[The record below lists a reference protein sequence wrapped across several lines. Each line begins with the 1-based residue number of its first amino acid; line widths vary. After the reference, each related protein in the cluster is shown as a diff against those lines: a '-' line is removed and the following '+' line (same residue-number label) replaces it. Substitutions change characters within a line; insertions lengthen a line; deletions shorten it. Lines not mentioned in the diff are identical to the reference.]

1 MSISKAEGPPR
12 GAPPNPYSQ
21 RTLPI
26 PLPVDDVLPQIVASL
41 RTNPNLVIEAPPGA
55 GKTTR
60 VPPALLAFGNVIVLE
75 PRRLAT
81 RMAARRVAQ
90 EMGEPVG
97 ETVGYQVRFEEVSSP
112 RTRLRFVTEGVL
124 TRRLL
129 SDPEL
134 KGISTVVLD
143 EFHERHLDAD
153 LALALLRL
161 LQQRRDLRLVVM
173 SATLDGAAVS
183 KYLGDCPVVR
193 SEGRLY
199 PIDIAYTPHSPAPL
213 EEQVASAITRLGA
226 LTGDVLVFLPGAA
239 EIRRATRACE
249 PLASRLGARLV
260 PLHGDLSPEEQDRAV
275 TPEAGGQRKIILSTN
290 VAESSVTI
298 EGVTAVIDS
307 GLARIAKDSPW
318 TGISSLEVARIG
330 KQSATQ
336 RAGRAGRTSPG
347 RVIRLYPQEDFA
359 RRPDAETPEI
369 LRRELSGLVLEL
381 TSMKVPVDGVPWF
394 EPPPAAALEAARQ
407 MLTRLGAFDRVREL
421 SRFPV
426 HPRIATLVLEG
437 GRDACSLAAA
447 ISDGERVDSADVFD
461 LRSDLPHTRRL
472 AAQLR
477 NLAPAKPRLDLHQAL
492 LRAFP
497 DRVARRRERRELL
510 LAGGGSA
517 TLPEGAH
524 SLAKSQFIVAIDLEE
539 RRERGLPLVRLA
551 AAIEPEALIEL
562 FPERVTERAAVEW
575 NKTAERV
582 ESSSA
587 LLFDNLVIEESRS
600 GAVDRDAAAELLA
613 AKASE
618 AGLERFT
625 DPELLAAL
633 IARVEFASRH
643 APSLPAVDLERALKM
658 VCTGLRSFADL
669 RQVDFAGALMAQ
681 LSAEQRRVLDIVA
694 PDRWKLSAG
703 RTARVNYSRDKDPWL
718 ESRLQDFFGMTES
731 PRVANGKVPLVL
743 HLLAPNQRPVQTTTD
758 LAGFWVKWY
767 PQIRKELMRR
777 YPCHKWPET
786 PG

>member
-1 MSISKAEGPPR
+1 MISRTATPVG
-12 GAPPNPYSQ
+12 NHYIQ
-21 RTLPI
+21 RSLPI
-26 PLPVDDVLPQIVASL
+26 PLPVDEVLSQIVDSL
-41 RTNPNLVIEAPPGA
+41 NINPNLVIEAPPGA

-60 VPPALLAFGNVIVLE
+60 VPPALLRFGNVVVLE

-81 RMAARRVAQ
+81 RMAARRVAL

-97 ETVGYQVRFEEVSSP
+97 ETVGYQVRFEEVTSP
-112 RTRLRFVTEGVL
+112 RTSLRFVTEGVL

-134 KGISTVVLD
+134 RGVDTVVLD
-143 EFHERHLDAD
+143 EFHERHLLGD
-153 LALALLRL
+153 LALALLRR
-161 LQQRRDLRLVVM
+161 LQRRRDLRLVVM

-183 KYLGDCPVVR
+183 KYLGGCPVVR
-193 SEGRLY
+193 SEGRLH
-199 PIDIAYTPHSPAPL
+199 PVEISYTPHSSLPL
-213 EEQVASAITRLGA
+213 EEQIATAIAKLGGA

-239 EIRRATRACE
+239 EIRRSLRACQ
-249 PLASRLGARLV
+249 PLADRLNALLIS
-260 PLHGDLSPEEQDRAV
+260 LHGDLSPEEQDQAV
-275 TPEAGGQRKIILSTN
+275 TPAPGGQRKIILSTN

-298 EGVTAVIDS
+298 DGINAVVDS
-307 GLARIAKDSPW
+307 GLVRMAKDSPW
-318 TGISSLEVARIG
+318 TGISSLEVTRIG

-336 RAGRAGRTSPG
+336 RAGRAGRTAPG

-359 RRPDAETPEI
+359 RRPEAETPEI

-381 TSMKVPVDGVPWF
+381 ESMQVHLRDVPWF
-394 EPPPAAALEAARQ
+394 EPPPTAAIEAARS
-407 MLTRLGAFDRVREL
+407 MLERLGAFGRIREL

-437 GRDACSLAAA
+437 GREACSIAAA
-447 ISDGERVDSADVFD
+447 ISDGERVDSADAFD
-461 LRSDLPHTRRL
+461 LRCDLPHTRRL

-477 NLAPAKPRLDLHQAL
+477 NLAPSQARLDLHQAL

-497 DRVARRRERRELL
+497 DRVARRRDRRELL

-524 SLAKSQFIVAIDLEE
+524 GLAKAQFLVAIDIEE

-551 AAIEPEALIEL
+551 AAIEPEALIDI
-562 FPERVTERAAVEW
+562 FPERVTERASVEW
-575 NKTAERV
+575 NKSAERV
-582 ESSSA
+582 ESTSA
-587 LLFDNLVIEESRS
+587 LLFDNHVIEDSRS
-600 GAVDRDAAAELLA
+600 VAVDPRAAAELLA
-613 AKASE
+613 AKAME
-618 AGLERFT
+618 AGIGRFT

-633 IARVEFASRH
+633 VARVEFASRY
-643 APSLPAVDLERALKM
+643 APSLPTLDVERALAM
-658 VCTGLRSFADL
+658 VCTGLRSFAEL
-669 RQVDFAGALMAQ
+669 KQVDFTGALMAQ
-681 LSAEQRRVLDIVA
+681 LSAGQRRELDLVA
-694 PDRWKLSAG
+694 PDRWKLAASG

-767 PQIRKELMRR
+767 PRIRKELMRR
-777 YPCHKWPET
+777 YPSHKCPET

>member
-1 MSISKAEGPPR
+1 M
-12 GAPPNPYSQ
+12 
-21 RTLPI
+21 PI

-60 VPPALLAFGNVIVLE
+60 VPPALLEFGNVVVLE

-90 EMGEPVG
+90 EMNEPVG

-134 KGISTVVLD
+134 KGVSTVVLD

-183 KYLGDCPVVR
+183 KYLGDCPLVR

-199 PIDIAYTPHSPAPL
+199 PIEIAYTPHSSAPL

-249 PLASRLGARLV
+249 PLANRQGALLIS
-260 PLHGDLSPEEQDRAV
+260 LHGDLSPEEQDRAV
-275 TPEAGGQRKIILSTN
+275 TPAPGGQRKIILSTN

-347 RVIRLYPQEDFA
+347 RVIRLYPQEDFG

-369 LRRELSGLVLEL
+369 LHRELSGLVLEL
-381 TSMKVPVDGVPWF
+381 ASMKVPVEAVPWF
-394 EPPPAAALEAARQ
+394 DPPPASALEAARQ

-437 GRDACSLAAA
+437 GRDACPLAAA
-447 ISDGERVDSADVFD
+447 ISDGERVESADVFD
-461 LRSDLPHTRRL
+461 LRCDLPHTRRL

-477 NLAPAKPRLDLHQAL
+477 HLAPAKPRLDLHQAL

-497 DRVARRRERRELL
+497 DRVARRRDRRELL
-510 LAGGGSA
+510 LVGGGSA
-517 TLPEGAH
+517 TLPEAAH
-524 SLAKSQFIVAIDLEE
+524 GLAKSQFLVAIDLEE
-539 RRERGLPLVRLA
+539 RKERGLPLVRLA
-551 AAIEPEALIEL
+551 ATIEPEALIEL

-582 ESSSA
+582 ESTNA

-600 GAVDRDAAAELLA
+600 GAVDPQAAAALLA

-618 AGLERFT
+618 AGIERFT

-633 IARVEFASRH
+633 IARVEFASHH
-643 APSLPAVDLERALKM
+643 APSLPALDLERALTM

-669 RQVDFAGALMAQ
+669 KQVDFPAALMAQ
-681 LSAEQRRVLDIVA
+681 LSTEQRRVLDIVA
-694 PDRWKLSAG
+694 PDRWKLAAG

-743 HLLAPNQRPVQTTTD
+743 NLLAPNQRPVQTTTD

-777 YPCHKWPET
+777 YPRHKWPEI